1 LIPFTPEQTA
11 AAKQL
16 KDICDTLHAEIVVIG
31 AMAYLS
37 WIEDHHRHTL
47 DIDVA
52 VTVDLDDYQRL
63 VTLLRTSQW
72 EQEPK
77 REHRWTTP
85 DGVRIDIIPAG
96 PALRASNV
104 LEWPISGMRM
114 SLVGFEHVFKDSIPH
129 LLGSDLILKVIPLP
143 VVALLKIVSYED
155 DPDRRQKDMQDFA
168 AILKRFDPDDTRRF
182 GDDFVAAGLEYELTG
197 AFLIGKDLG
206 SLCSPEEGHLLVS
219 FIAKLRDTDSRSS
232 QLFRRAI
239 ESEFDDSDRPLPE
252 ALIKAFESGL
262 QSQEA
267 VPVNS

>member
-1 LIPFTPEQTA
+1 LNPFTLEQTE

-37 WIEDHHRHTL
+37 WIEDPHRHTL

-52 VTVDLDDYQRL
+52 VAVDLDDYQRL
-63 VTLLRTSQW
+63 VALLRTSGW

-85 DGVRIDIIPAG
+85 EGVRIDIIPAG
-96 PALRASNV
+96 PALRASNI

-129 LLGSDLILKVIPLP
+129 LLGSGLNLKVIPLP

-155 DPDRRQKDMQDFA
+155 DPHRRQKDVQDFA
-168 AILKRFDPDDTRRF
+168 VILKRCDPDDSRRF
-182 GDDFVAAGLEYELTG
+182 GDDVIAAGLEYEVAG

-206 SLCSPEEGHLLVS
+206 PLCSPEERQLLVN
-219 FIAKLRDTDSRSS
+219 FIAKLRDTESRPS

-239 ESEFDDSDRPLPE
+239 KSEFEDSGHPLPE
-252 ALIKAFESGL
+252 ALIKAFESGF
-262 QSQEA
+262 QSR
-267 VPVNS
+267 